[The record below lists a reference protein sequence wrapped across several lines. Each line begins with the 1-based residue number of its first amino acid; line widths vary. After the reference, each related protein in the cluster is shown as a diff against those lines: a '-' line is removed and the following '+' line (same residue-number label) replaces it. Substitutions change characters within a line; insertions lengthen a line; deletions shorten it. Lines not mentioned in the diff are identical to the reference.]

1 MSSID
6 ARCVLG
12 AQSNNKSL
20 DNCGE
25 KFFNRPLK
33 KRGIF
38 WETPSGSE
46 FPVSGVLGFSGK
58 KGQTLMQITRVTNLG
73 FSGIH
78 NTSHQG
84 S

>member
-1 MSSID
+1 MSCLG
-6 ARCVLG
+6 ARWVLG
-12 AQSNNKSL
+12 AQSKL
-20 DNCGE
+20 ETLGNCGE
-25 KFFNRPLK
+25 TLFVKPLR
-33 KRGIF
+33 KRGSL